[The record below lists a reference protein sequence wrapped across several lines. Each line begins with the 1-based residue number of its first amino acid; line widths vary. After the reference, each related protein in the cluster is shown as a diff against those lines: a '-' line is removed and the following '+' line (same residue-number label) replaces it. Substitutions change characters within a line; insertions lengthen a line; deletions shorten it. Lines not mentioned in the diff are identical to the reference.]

1 MTVKTKKL
9 LSEMTEALYQK
20 KAVLLTG
27 NTGVGKT
34 FLAKKIS
41 EQLSKSE
48 YSCFP
53 LSAYQDVSVEIIS
66 CHNSVTYEDVVGGI
80 NADTESGKMVFEY
93 KDKILIETIF
103 KAAADYKTKKG
114 TKYVLIMDDL
124 QRNDIS
130 TLLGDAINAIGSEG
144 NEAKLNLNSGTVIE
158 IPPNFYVIGTYNAT
172 ETGSIAISGNLMS
185 KFYVRE
191 ILSDIEYITEDSET
205 ENAVYY
211 DQVRSLVFNYLDMQY
226 RLSTYD
232 QNRYVLGHGYFSG
245 DNVSLKIRYQL
256 IPIPNF

>member
-53 LSAYQDVSVEIIS
+53 LSAYQDVNVEIIS

-124 QRNDIS
+124 QRNDVS

-172 ETGSIAISGNLMS
+172 ETGAIAISGNLMS

-245 DNVSLKIRYQL
+245 DNVSLKIR
-256 IPIPNF
+256 